1 MTANGWLQI
10 LFYSALLL
18 ALTKPLGVY
27 MLRVYDGSLRWLAP
41 VERVIYRVCGVDPDE
56 DQHWTRYAAGLLL
69 FSLASML
76 LTYLVLRLQATCR

>member
-27 MLRVYDGSLRWLAP
+27 MLRVYDGSYRFLGFL
-41 VERVIYRVCGVDPDE
+41 ERAIYRLGGVNP
-56 DQHWTRYAAGLLL
+56 
-69 FSLASML
+69 
-76 LTYLVLRLQATCR
+76 